1 MSATTT
7 RAPSKAKRS
16 AASRPI
22 PPAAPVIT
30 ATLPSSLPMSRDLR
44 GEEHRLDLRVALEGM
59 HAELAAEARLLE
71 AAEGGRDA
79 YRGVRVDRQD
89 AGLERAGDAEGA
101 AAVPRPDRAGEP
113 VGRVVRDP
121 HGLLLVLERDDG
133 GDRTEHLFAR
143 DPVVVGRLD
152 ERAREPEALPFRRFA
167 PEQDRGAVDVR
178 CDRRAVLRADQ
189 RAHLGLGALGISD
202 LDPARRLNEL
212 IHKAVVDRSLDED
225 AAARAAVLA
234 CVVEDGV
241 R

>member
-1 MSATTT
+1 MASTLLGSVTSALKKKASLHSAAVFSPASTPTSATHT
-7 RAPSKAKRS
+7 RAPSSAKRS

-44 GEEHRLDLRVALEGM
+44 GEEHRLDLRVALECV

-79 YRGVRVDRQD
+79 HRRVRVDRED

-101 AAVPRPDRAGEP
+101 AAVPRPDRPGEP

-121 HGLLLVLERDDG
+121 DGLLLVVEGDDG
-133 GDRTEHLFAR
+133 GDRAEHLFAR

-152 ERAREPEALPFRRFA
+152 ERAREPEALPFR
-167 PEQDRGAVDVR
+167 
-178 CDRRAVLRADQ
+178 
-189 RAHLGLGALGISD
+189 HL
-202 LDPARRLNEL
+202 
-212 IHKAVVDRSLDED
+212 
-225 AAARAAVLA
+225 AAGQNGRAA
-234 CVVEDGV
+234 
-241 R
+241 